1 MEQPDLL
8 FTLGKLIK
16 YYRKELH
23 NKTKDSK
30 YTQKGIV
37 THLPQAYIDKHIEDG
52 VSIQKTICSSKT
64 INQIEKGLFNV
75 ENNEM
80 IFYGLVLNLNKNF
93 ITSRFYLKFFNDL
106 YPSIMDD
113 INWRN
118 ISKLKETRKELE
130 KQQKKIT
137 NTLYYGELY
146 EIYKVLLD
154 FFIDDKMPTKK
165 FAEKYYKI
173 YSFFEINIQNIILLL
188 CYNYY
193 TKIENDSN
201 KRDTL
206 TIKLKD
212 YGDSNYINYISIM
225 SKISYYV
232 HNIQMYDLIQF
243 LNQVKK
249 AVHYDENVFIQY
261 TVNDYLALAII
272 NSNSKE
278 TTTALVHLTKCL
290 ELVKKH
296 PHIFGQK
303 YYAITHYHL
312 GVYFHYQKNSKLA
325 FKYFNK
331 IMNSKYCKFPI
342 LPLMLI
348 SNAEKAN
355 IDYATIK
362 KAIETMEK
370 KPYFTTGSNKLLL
383 NYFSQKYK
391 NRKLTKEQAI
401 ALEDTL
407 VYNIL
412 PIQDKRTE
420 DYNLYKQQ
428 LHGLSKT
435 SGRVKPYL
443 DAELKNVE

>member
-37 THLPQAYIDKHIEDG
+37 THLPQAYIDKHLEDG

-106 YPSIMDD
+106 YLSIMDD
-113 INWRN
+113 IDWRN
-118 ISKLKETRKELE
+118 ISKLKETRKDLE

-165 FAEKYYKI
+165 FAEKYYEI
-173 YSFFEINIQNIILLL
+173 YSFFEIKMQAIILFL
-188 CYNYY
+188 CYSYY
-193 TKIENDSN
+193 VQIENDVNRRNLIITVLKNLSYQN
-201 KRDTL
+201 K
-206 TIKLKD
+206 
-212 YGDSNYINYISIM
+212 SFISIM
-225 SKISYYV
+225 SNIYYYV
-232 HNIQMYDLIQF
+232 QHMQIFDLIQY
-243 LNQVKK
+243 LNEVKQTVQYK
-249 AVHYDENVFIQY
+249 ENVFIQY
-261 TVNDYLALAII
+261 IISDYSALAII

-278 TTTALVHLTKCL
+278 TTKALVPLKKCI
-290 ELVKKH
+290 ELVTDY
-296 PHIFGQK
+296 PNMFREK
-303 YYAITHYHL
+303 YYAIAHYHL
-312 GVYFHYQKNSKLA
+312 GIYYHYQKEAKMSYR
-325 FKYFNK
+325 YFNK
-331 IMNSKYCKFPI
+331 VLNSKYCKFPI
-342 LPLMLI
+342 LPLMII
-348 SNAEKAN
+348 SNAEKSKISYEN
-355 IDYATIK
+355 IK
-362 KAIETMEK
+362 KNVETMSK
-370 KPYFTTGSNKLLL
+370 KSYFMTGTNKLLL

-391 NRKLTKEQAI
+391 NKKITKEQAI
-401 ALEDTL
+401 SLEDTI

-412 PIQDKRTE
+412 PMQNKGTVE
-420 DYNLYKQQ
+420 YTLFKQQ
-428 LHGLSKT
+428 LYDLSKISSRT
-435 SGRVKPYL
+435 KPFL
-443 DAELKNVE
+443 DAELNNIE